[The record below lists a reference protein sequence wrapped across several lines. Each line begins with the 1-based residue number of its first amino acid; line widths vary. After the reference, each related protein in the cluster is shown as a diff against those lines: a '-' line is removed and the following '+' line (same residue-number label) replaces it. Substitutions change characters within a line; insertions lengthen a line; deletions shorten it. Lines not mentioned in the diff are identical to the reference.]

1 MKKQKTRTIRACKP
15 NPGIRAAYRKALET
29 LIAEMRDDVEAKILE
44 EYGSMESRIAQDWEW
59 RSPAARMSE
68 VLDGVFRKW
77 VKRFENA
84 AMTISTKFVK
94 GIRFG
99 VQRNRRQALK
109 EQGVGGIKFNQ
120 SRFANETYEAALL
133 ENVNLIRTIPQR
145 YLDDV
150 AGKVQRAV
158 SGGLQRRELAEEL
171 YQSYDITFK
180 RAKVIAR
187 DQTNKATQALARAT
201 DKEIGITE
209 GIWIHVPGR
218 LTSRESHI
226 RMNGKRFNIEEG
238 LYDPEVGHNTVPG
251 REILCQCEYRPVLPD
266 NWGVT
271 E

>member
-1 MKKQKTRTIRACKP
+1 MRKQKSRTLRACKS
-15 NPGIRAAYRKALET
+15 NPGIRAAYRKALENM
-29 LIAEMRDDVEAKILE
+29 IREMRDDVEAKILE
-44 EYGSMESRIAQDWEW
+44 EYGSMESRIAQDWTW

-84 AMTISTKFVK
+84 AMTIAVKFVK

-109 EQGVGGIKFNQ
+109 EMGVGGIKFNQ
-120 SRFANETYEAALL
+120 SRFANDTYEAALL
-133 ENVNLIRTIPQR
+133 ENVNLIRTIPQK

-150 AGKVQRAV
+150 AVKVQSAV
-158 SGGLQRRELAEEL
+158 SGGLQRRELAEQL
-171 YQSYDITFK
+171 ANTYDISFK

-209 GIWIHVPGR
+209 GIWVHVPGR
-218 LTSRESHI
+218 LTSRPSHI
-226 RMNGKRFNIEEG
+226 RMNGERFNIDEG
-238 LYDPEVGHNTVPG
+238 LYDPDEERKVKPG
-251 REILCQCEYRPVLPD
+251 ELILCQCEYRPVLPK
-266 NWGVT
+266 NWGVS